1 MQGGD
6 ARTINKPFLYSLRL
20 KRKLTRRV
28 QKDDIINKRLCLK
41 LRLANIGLDID
52 SEKQF

>member
-6 ARTINKPFLYSLRL
+6 AKTINTPFLYSLTL
-20 KRKLTRRV
+20 KRKLTSRV
-28 QKDDIINKRLCLK
+28 QKDDITKRLFLN
-41 LRLANIGLDID
+41 LRLANLGLNIY